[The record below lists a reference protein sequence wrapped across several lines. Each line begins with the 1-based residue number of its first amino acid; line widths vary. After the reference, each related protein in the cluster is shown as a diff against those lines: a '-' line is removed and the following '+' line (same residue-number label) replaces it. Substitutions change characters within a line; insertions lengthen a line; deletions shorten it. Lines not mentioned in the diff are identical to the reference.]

1 MKLLDVLKKYY
12 RCVMRESAK
21 LKHIYQNIINESNAA
36 AEIDDAVDSLDEDD
50 FVDSPIFKNEVPGN
64 KIFEKDCAD
73 CDDTDECD
81 VSEAIDEENPM
92 GDMDEDA
99 FEFRNYHH
107 NGHKNINEKDLMTAE
122 EFLQSVGLDENED
135 DADTDE
141 CDMNEEETEEAEEEQ
156 DENKLLDADEFM
168 KPIKEKEK
176 SAKTD
181 DDELNEEDDKL
192 IPPEKFLANE
202 EDDEDLEEEDKEDL
216 EEADQL
222 PTAKQFMTLDVSE
235 DDNEDDGESADL
247 SEDNVELVPWEEFK
261 KMNQMSEEDAE
272 EDSDTIDEEDAEE
285 ETSDSVDEE
294 DAKEDSDTIDE
305 EDAEEDSDSIDEEE
319 DADTDECDMNEEDDE
334 EVLKES
340 LKKYRR
346 SNYRLF
352 NN

>member
-1 MKLLDVLKKYY
+1 MKLLDVLKKYD

-50 FVDSPIFKNEVPGN
+50 FVDSPVFKNEVPGN

-216 EEADQL
+216 KEADQL
-222 PTAKQFMTLDVSE
+222 PTAK
-235 DDNEDDGESADL
+235 
-247 SEDNVELVPWEEFK
+247 
-261 KMNQMSEEDAE
+261 
-272 EDSDTIDEEDAEE
+272 
-285 ETSDSVDEE
+285 
-294 DAKEDSDTIDE
+294 
-305 EDAEEDSDSIDEEE
+305 
-319 DADTDECDMNEEDDE
+319 
-334 EVLKES
+334 
-340 LKKYRR
+340 
-346 SNYRLF
+346 
-352 NN
+352 